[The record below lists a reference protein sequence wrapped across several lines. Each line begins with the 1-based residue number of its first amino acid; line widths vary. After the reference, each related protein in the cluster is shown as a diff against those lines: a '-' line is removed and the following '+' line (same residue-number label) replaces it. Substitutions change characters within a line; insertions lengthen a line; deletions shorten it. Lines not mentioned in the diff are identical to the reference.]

1 MAGGEQSRRR
11 VDLPRRKPGRNSR
24 ACVAEVEDGC
34 LGVDPG
40 SKAELARGFSGARA
54 LRCGGFTVAQGRGA
68 SKQGG
73 VVELG
78 FVAALE

>member
-1 MAGGEQSRRR
+1 M
-11 VDLPRRKPGRNSR
+11 LH

-40 SKAELARGFSGARA
+40 SKAELARGFAGARA
-54 LRCGGFTVAQGRGA
+54 LRCGWFTVAQWRGA
-68 SKQGG
+68 VEQDG

-78 FVAALE
+78 FGAALE